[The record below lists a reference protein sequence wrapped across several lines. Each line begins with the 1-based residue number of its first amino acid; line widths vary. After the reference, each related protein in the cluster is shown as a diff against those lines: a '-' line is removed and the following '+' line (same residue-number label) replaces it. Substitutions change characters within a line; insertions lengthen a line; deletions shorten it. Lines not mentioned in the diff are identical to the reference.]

1 MPVVSISL
9 DTLLSRIKTEIPRED
24 LAKKLRQLGCDV
36 EGYATVKRFKCSSCD
51 NIMEITETENPPVV
65 CDQCGADYKT
75 NPDLLVF
82 LNDHSVI
89 RMELLAVRPD
99 MFDPGGLARTLR
111 GYLGEETHP
120 DYELHS
126 GPYSVTV
133 DSALSQKENF
143 RPNIACAIIRNMSF
157 TEDTLRAI
165 MKLQENLH
173 WALGRDRKRASIGVY
188 DLDKL
193 EGTEFQYRAVSND
206 EIKFTPLGYNLN
218 KDSDKLS
225 PKEIL
230 NKHPKGVQY
239 KRLLEEFPKFPLL
252 SDAKGTVLSMPPII
266 NGEISRVTPNSRD
279 LFIDITGTDER
290 LVNKTLNVFVTSV
303 AELASDVKIEQVEI
317 RYPNN
322 KFSTPDFTSQKV
334 TVSPSHAERV
344 LGIDLDKK
352 KTKEYLERM
361 GHKVEE
367 TESEELTVFVPPYR
381 NDILHPIDLVEDIA
395 IAYGYQNF
403 PLSLVPTTT
412 VGKQLKDQELFGLCR
427 KALTGLGLFEVLTL
441 ILSSEEAQY
450 DKLLLPRDD
459 DHVIIDNP
467 ISVEQTMIRRRLI
480 PGLLDTFAANADQE
494 LPQQIFEVGYISQI
508 DEQCETGSK
517 ELSRLA
523 GAIIGPKVDYS
534 GIRSICEALLREFGA
549 SIKTVP
555 TQNPA
560 FIPGR
565 VAMVHAVLNGQEM
578 VIGIMGEVHPQVL
591 ESFKLVYPV
600 SAFEIQLSPL
610 VLNPNK

>member
-65 CDQCGADYKT
+65 CDQCGADYKE
-75 NPDLLVF
+75 NPDHLVF

-120 DYELHS
+120 GYKLQS

-133 DSALSQKENF
+133 DPALSQKENF
-143 RPNIACAIIRNMSF
+143 RPNIACAIIQNMSF

-188 DLDKL
+188 DLEKL
-193 EGTEFQYRAVSND
+193 EGNDFQYRAVAND
-206 EIKFTPLGYNLN
+206 ETRFTPLGYDLN

-230 NKHPKGVQY
+230 DKHPKGVQY
-239 KRLLEEFPKFPLL
+239 KRLLEKFPKYPLL
-252 SDAKGTVLSMPPII
+252 TDCKGTVLSMPPII
-266 NGEISRVTPNSRD
+266 NGESSRVTPNSRD
-279 LFIDITGTDER
+279 LFVDVTGTDER

-303 AELASDVKIEQVEI
+303 SELASNVKIEQVEI
-317 RYPNN
+317 HYPA
-322 KFSTPDFTSQKV
+322 KKVSTPDFTPQKMKVSPGHAQKV
-334 TVSPSHAERV
+334 
-344 LGIDLDKK
+344 LGVELDKAK
-352 KTKEYLERM
+352 VKNHLERM
-361 GHKVEE
+361 GHKIEE
-367 TESEELTVFVPPYR
+367 NSGDELTVLVPPYR
-381 NDILHPIDLVEDIA
+381 NDILHPIDLVEDVA
-395 IAYGYQNF
+395 IAYGYHNF
-403 PLSLVPTTT
+403 PLTLVPTST
-412 VGKQLKDQELFGLCR
+412 VGKQLQDQELFDLCR
-427 KALTGLGLFEVLTL
+427 KSLTGLGLFEALTL

-459 DHVIIDNP
+459 DHIVIDNP

-480 PGLLDTFAANADQE
+480 PGLLDTFSANADQE
-494 LPQQIFEVGYISQI
+494 LPQQIFEVGYISQLNS
-508 DEQCETGSK
+508 QCETGSL

-523 GAIIGPKVDYS
+523 GAIIGPKVDFS
-534 GIRSICEALLREFGA
+534 GIRSICEALIKDFGG

-555 TQNPA
+555 TENPA

-565 VAMVHAVLNGQEM
+565 VAMVHAVVKGQEI
-578 VIGIMGEVHPQVL
+578 VMGVLGEIHPQVL
-591 ESFKLVYPV
+591 ENFKLVYPV

-610 VLNPNK
+610 SSIPLA

>member
-65 CDQCGADYKT
+65 CDQCGADYKE
-75 NPDLLVF
+75 NPDHLVF

-111 GYLGEETHP
+111 GYLGEETHSG
-120 DYELHS
+120 YELHS
-126 GPYSVTV
+126 GPYTITV
-133 DSALSQKENF
+133 DPALSQKENY

-188 DLDKL
+188 DLTKL
-193 EGTEFQYRAVSND
+193 EGTDFQYRAVSND
-206 EIKFTPLGYNLN
+206 EIRFTPLGYDLN
-218 KDSDKLS
+218 KESDKLS

-230 NKHPKGVQY
+230 ERHPKGVQY
-239 KRLLEEFPKFPLL
+239 KRLLEEFPKFPFLTD
-252 SDAKGTVLSMPPII
+252 SKGTVLSMPPII
-266 NGEISRVTPNSRD
+266 NGEHSRVTPNSRD
-279 LFIDITGTDER
+279 LFVDVTGTDER

-303 AELASDVKIEQVEI
+303 SELAAGVTIEQVEI
-317 RYPNN
+317 RYPDNQV
-322 KFSTPDFTSQKV
+322 STPDFTPQRV
-334 TVSPSHAERV
+334 NVSPSHAERV
-344 LGIDLDKK
+344 LGIELDKLK
-352 KTKEYLERM
+352 IKDFLERM
-361 GHKVEE
+361 GHQIEDND
-367 TESEELTVFVPPYR
+367 SDELSVLVPPYR
-381 NDILHPIDLVEDIA
+381 NDILHPIDLVEDVA
-395 IAYGYQNF
+395 IAYGYHNF
-403 PLSLVPTTT
+403 PLTLVPTHT
-412 VGKQLKDQELFGLCR
+412 VGKQLKDQELFDLCR
-427 KALTGLGLFEVLTL
+427 NSLTGLGLFEVLTL

-450 DKLLLPRDD
+450 DKLQLPRDD
-459 DHVIIDNP
+459 DHIIIDNP
-467 ISVEQTMIRRRLI
+467 ISVEQTMIRRRLL

-494 LPQQIFEVGYISQI
+494 LPQQIFEVGYVSQLNK
-508 DEQCETGSK
+508 EQETGSI

-523 GAIIGPKVDYS
+523 SAIIGPKVDYS
-534 GIRSICEALLREFGA
+534 GIRSICEALLREFGGT
-549 SIKTVP
+549 IKTIP
-555 TQNPA
+555 TENPA

-565 VAMVHAVLNGQEM
+565 VAMIHAVINDKEIVM
-578 VIGIMGEVHPQVL
+578 GIMGEVHPQVL
-591 ESFKLVYPV
+591 ENFKLVYPV
-600 SAFEIQLSPL
+600 STFEIQLGPL
-610 VLNPNK
+610 INHTN